1 MDWKKITIES
11 KKIINEYLKNKFL
24 ICDYNFTNL
33 LLWSQGD
40 NIEFFENGELLFLR
54 GNYLGK
60 NTYFMPVSKT
70 NDISNVKFGINKI
83 LSLGEE
89 IHLIPEEWKNILSD
103 FYIFIEKED
112 NFDYMYNIAS
122 LVTLEGRKYNKKKNK
137 LNFFKKNYD
146 FKYHKITKENISLV
160 NNFQNFWCLKKEC
173 EKNRDLF
180 NENLGIKYLIDN
192 YSELDIKGGFIE
204 VDGKVIAYS
213 FGEIINEDIVVIHI
227 EKADENYKGSYQ
239 AINAIFLEKEWQG
252 YTFVNREDDAGILG
266 IRIAKSSYL
275 PEKMLKKYSLIS
287 VKI

>member
-103 FYIFIEKED
+103 FYIFTEKED

-146 FKYHKITKENISLV
+146 FKYHKITKENISRV

-213 FGEIINEDIVVIHI
+213 FGEVINEDIVVIHI

>member
-252 YTFVNREDDAGILG
+252 YTLLI
-266 IRIAKSSYL
+266 
-275 PEKMLKKYSLIS
+275 EKMMQ
-287 VKI
+287 VF

>member
-11 KKIINEYLKNKFL
+11 KNIINEYLKNKFL

-33 LLWSQGD
+33 LLWSEGD

-103 FYIFIEKED
+103 FYIFTEKED

-146 FKYHKITKENISLV
+146 FKYHKITKENISRV

-204 VDGKVIAYS
+204 VDGKVVAYS
-213 FGEIINEDIVVIHI
+213 FGEVINEDIVVIHI

>member
-1 MDWKKITIES
+1 M
-11 KKIINEYLKNKFL
+11 
-24 ICDYNFTNL
+24 
-33 LLWSQGD
+33 
-40 NIEFFENGELLFLR
+40 
-54 GNYLGK
+54 
-60 NTYFMPVSKT
+60 
-70 NDISNVKFGINKI
+70 
-83 LSLGEE
+83 
-89 IHLIPEEWKNILSD
+89 
-103 FYIFIEKED
+103 
-112 NFDYMYNIAS
+112 
-122 LVTLEGRKYNKKKNK
+122 VTLEGRKYNKKKNK

>member
-11 KKIINEYLKNKFL
+11 KEIINQYLKNKFL

-60 NTYFMPVSKT
+60 TTYFMPVSKT

-89 IHLIPEEWKNILSD
+89 IHLIPEEWKDILSD
-103 FYIFIEKED
+103 FYIFTEKED

-146 FKYHKITKENISLV
+146 FKYHKITKENISRV

-204 VDGKVIAYS
+204 IDGKVVAYS
-213 FGEIINEDIVVIHI
+213 FGEVINEDIVVIHI

-266 IRIAKSSYL
+266 IRVAKSSYL

>member
-1 MDWKKITIES
+1 MVWKKITIES

-33 LLWSQGD
+33 LLWSEGD

-103 FYIFIEKED
+103 FYIFTEKED

-122 LVTLEGRKYNKKKNK
+122 LITLEGRKYNKKKNK

-146 FKYHKITKENISLV
+146 FKYHKITKENISRV

-213 FGEIINEDIVVIHI
+213 FGEVINEDIVVIHI